1 MNANIMD
8 NNNQASQNGLI
19 TKIWGP
25 HMWITLHSITF
36 GYPINPT
43 EENKIKYKK
52 FFRLVGDLL
61 PCFHCR
67 ESYNNFI
74 KCGITKLD
82 DSVFENRESLTK
94 WLYYVHEAVNKKLG
108 VDYGVSYEDVVIRY
122 ESYRASCN
130 QNDIIEKLNSKGC
143 DTTVDKKTIS
153 YIVENTKEYPIIPIK
168 MAKHF
173 IKYAK
178 MRGLHDKEFEIINS
192 VSDNCKEDAK
202 LWNKRNI
209 ECNEINKNM
218 KLNGI
223 KSIEID
229 DNEWKDLPTIEEVK
243 LIMRLSSNMS
253 NDKLIE
259 IIKKLPNCNCE
270 YQKIYKLIA

>member
-1 MNANIMD
+1 MENTNNIANPME
-8 NNNQASQNGLI
+8 SGLI

-25 HMWITLHSITF
+25 HMWVALHSISF
-36 GYPINPT
+36 CYPLNPT
-43 EENKIKYKK
+43 EQDKK
-52 FFRLVGDLL
+52 KFYSFFRLVGDML

-82 DSVFENRESLTK
+82 DSVFISRESVTK
-94 WLYYVHEAVNKKLG
+94 WLYYLHEAVNKKLG

-130 QNDIIEKLNSKGC
+130 KNDMLEKITSKGC
-143 DTTVDKKTIS
+143 DAPLDKKTIS
-153 YIVENTKEYPIIPIK
+153 YRIENTKECPIIPIK

-173 IKYAK
+173 IKYAR
-178 MRGLHDKEFEIINS
+178 MRGLDDDEFKIINQF
-192 VSDNCKEDAK
+192 NGNYKENIE
-202 LWNKRNI
+202 LWNTRNI
-209 ECNEINKNM
+209 ECNNIVKNM
-218 KLNGI
+218 RLQGI
-223 KSIEID
+223 KSIELD
-229 DNEWKDLPTIEEVK
+229 DKWKDLPTIEELK
-243 LIMRLSSNMS
+243 LIMRLSSNLS

-270 YQKIYKLIA
+270 YQKIYKLIN